1 PAEPSASDGFGKLGQ
16 RDMRARQE
24 DEEDADRVQ
33 LTATPASK
41 GLDCPHVY
49 VMGMEEEI
57 LPHRSSIEAGTV
69 DEERRLA
76 YVAITR
82 AKRNLTFTFAA
93 RRRQF
98 GEIIDCLP
106 SRFLDELPQEDLE
119 WEGTEDVPVEQK
131 QARGNSALADIRSL
145 LGR

>member
-1 PAEPSASDGFGKLGQ
+1 
-16 RDMRARQE
+16 M
-24 DEEDADRVQ
+24 
-33 LTATPASK
+33 TMHASK
-41 GLDCPHVY
+41 GLEYPHVY

-57 LPHRSSIEAGTV
+57 LPHRSSIESDSV

-98 GEIIDCLP
+98 GEVIDCLP

-119 WEGTEDVPVEQK
+119 WEGTDDVPVEQK